1 MKLLVDMNLSPAW
14 VESLRA
20 DGWEAVHW
28 SRLGN
33 PRSRDAE
40 IMRFALEQGWTVFTN
55 DLDFGAL
62 LAHTRAGK
70 PSVFQVRAR
79 DVSPGHLAPLVYRV
93 LRQFSA
99 ELESGALVTVDEASQ
114 RVRLLP
120 LTVDA

>member
-20 DGWEAVHW
+20 GGWEATHW
-28 SRLGN
+28 SLLGN
-33 PRSRDAE
+33 PRSPDTE
-40 IMRFALEQGWTVFTN
+40 IMRFALAHDWTVFTN

-79 DVSPGHLAPLVYRV
+79 DVSPGHLTPLVLQV
-93 LRQFSA
+93 LRQFQG
-99 ELESGALVTVDEASQ
+99 ELASGALVTVDEASQ

-120 LTVDA
+120 LTR